1 MDFLASSI
9 LSGILYDG
17 FCNGVSI
24 TADFLK
30 EKLKGWLVDDDLLQ
44 GLIAEVNQL
53 ELQDFREDVIERKLN
68 ESEKLQRILEGIK
81 PDSNATIGSSTQNHS
96 GSGDNIIGN
105 KTVYHK

>member
-17 FCNGVSI
+17 FSSGVSI
-24 TADFLK
+24 TAGFLK

-44 GLIAEVNQL
+44 GLTAEVNKL

-68 ESEKLQRILEGIK
+68 ESERLQRILEGIK
-81 PDSNATIGSSTQNHS
+81 PDSNATIASVTQNHS
-96 GSGDNIIGN
+96 GSGDNIVGN
-105 KTVYHK
+105 KIVHNK